1 MKGINKHNLDDW
13 CFRYHEGLLSERQR
27 EELMSFLY
35 KHPEHNEE
43 FVVWANA
50 RATVDEDMV
59 DMDLENSLLRKVP
72 PAVAPSK
79 SNTFWMSGVAI
90 FAIAVVGLYWVYEP
104 FVSNKTVTKPMSN
117 RSLGTLPHSPKV
129 LKIVSGPSILEK
141 KQSLER
147 RQKQAADQ
155 STGLKEEQG
164 QILYTPDTTVVEVS
178 GEGLLVSQTLAT
190 DSVSEVKDRETTMTT
205 SETITE
211 IPAQEKPVIPKS
223 NKKGKISL
231 KPAQKFTKD
240 HSDF

>member
-1 MKGINKHNLDDW
+1 MKGVNKYNLDDW

-129 LKIVSGPSILEK
+129 LKIVSGPAILEK
-141 KQSLER
+141 KQSFEST
-147 RQKQAADQ
+147 KIQASSQ
-155 STGLKEEQG
+155 LQEEQG
-164 QILYTPDTTVVEVS
+164 QILHIPDTTLVEVPKEEYS
-178 GEGLLVSQTLAT
+178 ASQALPKDSVVVSQGI
-190 DSVSEVKDRETTMTT
+190 TT
-205 SETITE
+205 SGAITE
-211 IPAQEKPVIPKS
+211 LPAQEKPVMLKS